1 MLRISEWI
9 ILENKIPTQLR
20 KKGKHPAL
28 ISAHLFHLLSRYPGL
43 HETLQTCFKLLPY
56 AFLLLCTFN
65 WDVFLPTMP
74 LSNHLHLLIL
84 YAGMWKHLAFCGRV
98 FP

>member
-20 KKGKHPAL
+20 EKGKHPAL

-43 HETLQTCFKLLPY
+43 HETLQMCFKLLPY
-56 AFLLLCTFN
+56 AFLLLCT
-65 WDVFLPTMP
+65 LT
-74 LSNHLHLLIL
+74 
-84 YAGMWKHLAFCGRV
+84 GMFS
-98 FP
+98 FPGCLCPIIFIF